1 MSMEFKIVLG
11 TGSGAVTADDPHY
24 TQGAS
29 ADAFQASITQWTKE
43 LCAVFGGCS
52 KYYVDGDYIMDN
64 GELCTESSLV
74 FSCILFDS
82 TPVKVGQAQLEV
94 EAIAKSM
101 CRTFGEEC
109 VLVTRTLCKAEL
121 VRA

>member
-11 TGSGAVTADDPHY
+11 TARGAVTADDPHY

-29 ADAFQASITQWTKE
+29 ADNFVANIDEWTKQ

-52 KYYVDGDYIMDN
+52 KYYVDGSYIMDD
-64 GELCTESSLV
+64 GSLCNESSLV

-109 VLVTRTLCKAEL
+109 VLVTCVPVKAEL